1 MDMKG
6 NAWKLEEI
14 KRKERTGMEI
24 EEMHGHERKWKKR
37 KDKQSAKVLG
47 QECWTTL
54 LLIPLHPFANQVS
67 PPYLLLYPFGKITSQ
82 NH

>member
-14 KRKERTGMEI
+14 KRKERNGMEWNGMEI

-37 KDKQSAKVLG
+37 KFKAG
-47 QECWTTL
+47 QAICKG
-54 LLIPLHPFANQVS
+54 I
-67 PPYLLLYPFGKITSQ
+67 GKIML
-82 NH
+82 NHFITNPFVSLC